1 MTNLIGLT
9 QDQLYE
15 VVRELGEAKFRGK
28 QIYEWVYK
36 HRTPSIDHMTNLP
49 KDTREKLKEKYTIE
63 HIKIEKILIDEKD
76 ETHKFLFSLNDQN
89 TIEGVLMKYK
99 YGYALCVSTQVGCKM
114 GCTFCAS
121 TLEGIVRSLTS
132 GEIIDQ
138 IMVVE
143 NHFQIRI
150 SNVVLMG
157 SGEPLDN
164 YDEVLKFIYNVNNS
178 NGINIG
184 QRHLSLSTCG
194 IVPKIYDLAK
204 ENLQMRHCL
213 SYNPYDEHGEHGFF
227 PHAAANVET
236 RGEAVFAARNAID
249 GIFENTAHGAYPYQS
264 WGINRDPNAQLTID
278 FGRKVTADEVRLTLR
293 ADFPHDNYWETAVLA
308 FDDGSEE
315 MLSLRKTG
323 ETQVFTLQPRT
334 ICKVTLRKLRM
345 AEGESPFPALT
356 QIELY
361 GTEAEQ

>member
-1 MTNLIGLT
+1 M
-9 QDQLYE
+9 
-15 VVRELGEAKFRGK
+15 
-28 QIYEWVYK
+28 
-36 HRTPSIDHMTNLP
+36 PSI
-49 KDTREKLKEKYTIE
+49 KLKVLNRQGNTLAASSMGERASLRHTAPYCE
-63 HIKIEKILIDEKD
+63 GDKIALETDTAGLFCVVQFEDSMAPALIFVKGISAE
-76 ETHKFLFSLNDQN
+76 
-89 TIEGVLMKYK
+89 
-99 YGYALCVSTQVGCKM
+99 
-114 GCTFCAS
+114 FCIPPEDNRKNYS
-121 TLEGIVRSLTS
+121 PKSFTGSCHL
-132 GEIIDQ
+132 
-138 IMVVE
+138 
-143 NHFQIRI
+143 IRAR
-150 SNVVLMG
+150 VA
-157 SGEPLDN
+157 
-164 YDEVLKFIYNVNNS
+164 
-178 NGINIG
+178 
-184 QRHLSLSTCG
+184 
-194 IVPKIYDLAK
+194 AK

-278 FGRKVTADEVRLTLR
+278 FGRKVTVDEVRLTLR